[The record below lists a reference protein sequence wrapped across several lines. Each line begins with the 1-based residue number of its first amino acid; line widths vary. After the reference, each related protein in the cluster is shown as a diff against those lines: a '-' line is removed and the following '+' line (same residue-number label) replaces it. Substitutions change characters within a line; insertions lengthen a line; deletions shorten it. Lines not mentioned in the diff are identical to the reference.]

1 MISSKEIS
9 QLSLPDEIFNLLLQ
23 IETHVRVIPMVSV
36 EAAILVPI
44 TLVDSVLKSLAS
56 CCLNISSLPSAPSLG
71 KDLVQSGAGDLLP
84 FSQVSS
90 FSWL

>member
-44 TLVDSVLKSLAS
+44 ALAGISLHFLRSLQGRIVL
-56 CCLNISSLPSAPSLG
+56 
-71 KDLVQSGAGDLLP
+71 DLHENL
-84 FSQVSS
+84 FK
-90 FSWL
+90 